1 MIEQALL
8 ELQRE
13 FTKQTGHVEEMVKKS
28 IRVLTDRDP
37 DLAREVLEVDE
48 PKCNHA
54 EIEIEGK
61 AIEIIA
67 LFAPKAGNMREVIA
81 IIKANKDLER
91 IGDQAVNITQ
101 NAQYLIS
108 RPPVKPL
115 IDIPRMANIVCSM
128 IADSL
133 NAFTQNNPE
142 LAQKTLLHDDLVD
155 DLNDQITRELLTYM
169 ASDPATIERSM
180 RLIMISKNLERIGD
194 EATNLA
200 EEFIYCMTGDD
211 VRHHEN
217 EGLETWRE

>member
-1 MIEQALL
+1 MIEQTLL

-13 FTKQTGHVEEMVKKS
+13 FTKQAGRVEEMVKKS
-28 IRVLTDRDP
+28 IRVLVDRDAA
-37 DLAREVLEVDE
+37 LAREVLDIDE

-54 EIEIEGK
+54 EIEIEAK
-61 AIEIIA
+61 AVEIIA
-67 LFAPKAGNMREVIA
+67 LFAPKAGNMRRVISL
-81 IIKANKDLER
+81 IKANKDLER

-101 NAQYLIS
+101 NALYLIS

-128 IADSL
+128 IANSL
-133 NAFTQNNPE
+133 NAFTENNPD
-142 LAQKTLLHDDLVD
+142 LAHKVLLQDDLVD

-169 ASDPATIERSM
+169 ASDTSTIERSM
-180 RLIMISKNLERIGD
+180 RLIYVSKNLERIGD

-217 EGLETWRE
+217 EGL